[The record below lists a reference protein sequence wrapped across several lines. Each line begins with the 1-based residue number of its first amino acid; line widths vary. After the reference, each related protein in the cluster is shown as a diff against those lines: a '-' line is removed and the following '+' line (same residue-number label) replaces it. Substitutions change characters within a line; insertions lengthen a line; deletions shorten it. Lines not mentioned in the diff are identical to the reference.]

1 MHKEQILNRD
11 MELQEGLDFYRKCLE
26 DCDRVLADLLN
37 NKSLPEA
44 RKNALIDK
52 QLDVR
57 NRLKETIERIEE
69 LLR

>member
-1 MHKEQILNRD
+1 

-26 DCDRVLADLLN
+26 DCDRVLANLLN
-37 NKSLPEA
+37 NKDIPEN

-52 QLDVR
+52 QLDIR
-57 NRLKETIERIEE
+57 NRLKETIEKIEE